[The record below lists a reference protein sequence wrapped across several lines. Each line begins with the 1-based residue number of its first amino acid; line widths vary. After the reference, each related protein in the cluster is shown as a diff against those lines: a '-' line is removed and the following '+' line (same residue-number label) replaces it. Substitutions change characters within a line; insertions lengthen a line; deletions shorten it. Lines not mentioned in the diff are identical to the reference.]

1 MDSCKEDQNPTLGR
15 RKIGEVL
22 IEAGLIDDGLLNQ
35 ALQIQKKKKK
45 KLGQILIEM
54 GVADD
59 VDIAKALAS
68 VLRLPFVRLE
78 HVEIPERIVSLV
90 PAEFAENYVVIPVK
104 EDHEAL
110 VVAMTNPMD
119 FCARDDLRFIT
130 QMPIDIVVAPQT
142 DVLDAIATYYPK
154 PELEEQLTF
163 GTELDE
169 AIEFVATPK
178 EEQRADEEDL
188 FALTETAPIVRFVNN
203 LFADAIRQRAS
214 DIHIEPQKAAV
225 IVRYRIDGVMREVL
239 QTDKRL
245 SPSIVSR
252 IKILSN
258 MDISIRRKPQDGRSR
273 MLYGGKYYD
282 FRVSS
287 IPISYGEKLTIRI
300 LNPDMARFQVQDL
313 GIPEHEFKD
322 FVSILKRPQGIVLVT
337 GPTGS
342 GKSTALYAC
351 LNYLNTPEVNIF
363 TVEDPVEYE
372 MRGINQ
378 VQINPLAGITFAA
391 GLRSILRQDPDIV
404 MVGEIRDQETATI
417 ACQAAQ
423 TGHMVFSTLHTND
436 APSAVTRLN
445 DLGIEEFLITDS
457 LIMVVGQRLV
467 RMICEDCKKINP
479 LTPDI
484 VEQLS
489 AFVGEKEEVTF
500 WKGEG
505 CESCDYTGYSGRL
518 AIFEIL
524 KITPDIKDAITAN
537 CNALALKRR
546 AEKQGFRSLFMD
558 GIDKALKGLT
568 TIEEVFRV
576 APPELDE
583 GAEWCEVPQPLE
595 ETERGEQNVA
605 PVSTVKP
612 KRVLI
617 VDDDAVNTNFL
628 INILASENYAV
639 KKLEKGDIA
648 FKFCVEEKPDIVVA
662 DISSSR
668 INGLSLIR
676 KVRNNLS
683 TRYIPIIAL
692 AARVEGDDDLQGL
705 EAGADHCL
713 SKPVDSRRLV
723 AVLNRLFSRSDA

>member
-1 MDSCKEDQNPTLGR
+1 
-15 RKIGEVL
+15 
-22 IEAGLIDDGLLNQ
+22 
-35 ALQIQKKKKK
+35 
-45 KLGQILIEM
+45 M

-78 HVEIPERIVSLV
+78 HIEISHEIVSLV
-90 PAEFAENYVVIPVK
+90 PAELAENYVLIPVK
-104 EDHEAL
+104 EEHDAL

-130 QMPIDIVVAPQT
+130 QMGIDIVVAPQT
-142 DVLDAIATYYPK
+142 DVVDAIAKYYPK
-154 PELEEQLTF
+154 PELEEQLSF

-178 EEQRADEEDL
+178 EDQKADEDAL
-188 FALTETAPIVRFVNN
+188 FELTETAPIVRFVNN
-203 LFADAIRQRAS
+203 MFADAIRLRAS
-214 DIHIEPQKAAV
+214 DVHIEPQKAAV
-225 IVRYRIDGVMREVL
+225 IIRYRIDGVMREIL

-245 SPSIVSR
+245 HPTIVSR

-300 LNPDMARFQVQDL
+300 LNPDMSRFQVQDL
-313 GIPEHEFKD
+313 GLPEHESND
-322 FVSILKRPQGIVLVT
+322 FVNILKRPQGIVLVT

-342 GKSTALYAC
+342 GKSTTLYAC
-351 LNYLNTPEVNIF
+351 LNFLNTPEVNIF

-372 MRGINQ
+372 MRGVNQ

-404 MVGEIRDQETATI
+404 MIGEIRDQETATI

-436 APSAVTRLN
+436 APAAVTRLI
-445 DLGIEEFLITDS
+445 DLGIEEFLISDS

-467 RMICEDCKKINP
+467 RVICKHCKAANP
-479 LTPDI
+479 LTPEI
-484 VEQLS
+484 VGQLS
-489 AFVGEKEEVTF
+489 AFIGEKEDVTF
-500 WKGEG
+500 WKGTG
-505 CESCDYTGYSGRL
+505 CELCDYTGYSGRRAL
-518 AIFEIL
+518 FEVL
-524 KITPDIKDAITAN
+524 KITPDIKDAISAN

-558 GIDKALKGLT
+558 GIDKAVQGLT

-576 APPELDE
+576 APPELEE
-583 GAEWCEVPQPLE
+583 G
-595 ETERGEQNVA
+595 TERFEIPEVSAEVGRRDDEMS
-605 PVSTVKP
+605 PVTIVKP
-612 KRVLI
+612 KKVLV
-617 VDDDAVNTNFL
+617 VDDDMVSLNFL
-628 INILASENYAV
+628 VNILKSESFNVVVIEDTDKA
-639 KKLEKGDIA
+639 L
-648 FKFCVEEKPDIVVA
+648 KFALEEKPEVVVVDIGSAV
-662 DISSSR
+662 
-668 INGLSLIR
+668 INGLGLIAKIR
-676 KVRNNLS
+676 HNLA

-692 AARVEGDDDLQGL
+692 SGKEGSDVDVQGL

-713 SKPVDSRRLV
+713 SKPVNSRKLL
-723 AVLNRLFSRSDA
+723 AVLHRLFSRTEA